1 MMLLPLN
8 VYLFNTLHQYWYWP
22 LFGLLETRWHGH
34 PSSGLTPLL
43 CWMSSVQWSLVTWQC
58 VTSTQTGKNCN
69 RITRLALTSFF
80 NYSWATQQQVRSHH
94 ILHCISA
101 SYIWYIRGK
110 GWQCAI
116 SWSRS
121 ALQSVLAS
129 LVISIRRCSEQE
141 LLPVLPPRPDPDNYH
156 LSSLRRVI
164 DDATTPARNSSRNRR
179 SIRG

>member
-1 MMLLPLN
+1 MSATNHIHYCQIFNANISQIFRPWFMMLLPLN

-101 SYIWYIRGK
+101 SYIWYLPGK
-110 GWQCAI
+110 GWQCA
-116 SWSRS
+116 
-121 ALQSVLAS
+121 SVLYPGHGQH
-129 LVISIRRCSEQE
+129 CNQ
-141 LLPVLPPRPDPDNYH
+141 Y
-156 LSSLRRVI
+156 
-164 DDATTPARNSSRNRR
+164 
-179 SIRG
+179 